1 MRNYEMFMRD
11 FLEENSPDDFSQL
24 SPIEEIDEAGKEGV
38 YKENYYFQDN
48 LQAVFVTPVLAK
60 RKNRDFIINFVG
72 TFIDKHATQLSTPGP
87 VYTFTFGEK
96 ELKPIYDLFN
106 IDNEKI
112 LSLYNNMISETYGGQ
127 ISKFFTGWTKNAPQ
141 KLLFTAM
148 IADSYQNGYD
158 DIIECCEYMYA
169 FTEYPILYR
178 ESWKLGV
185 QEPVMN
191 YTIEHLGNKYKIRD
205 MANIQELLKYDS
217 TKAVEMY
224 KDKFIPKCADNVYM
238 DLMYRM
244 RNQISSKLKNIAREY
259 YKNIETNAT
268 QHTNVSV
275 FDDGQIADQE
285 GQSIN
290 IAAAVDKVVN
300 KFISSGINKSMVRI
314 SADARQIDKDT
325 LEGMIAQIYAAKNNR
340 INKIVEDIITV
351 YFAKNPTSMKLSSGE
366 FLNFGIS
373 LYRSIGTSKDPMLVE
388 IKEILTFWMNDI
400 INIRSLYQR
409 EATVI
414 NYTRGVFD
422 YVILMINYAAD

>member
-1 MRNYEMFMRD
+1 
-11 FLEENSPDDFSQL
+11 
-24 SPIEEIDEAGKEGV
+24 
-38 YKENYYFQDN
+38 
-48 LQAVFVTPVLAK
+48 
-60 RKNRDFIINFVG
+60 
-72 TFIDKHATQLSTPGP
+72 
-87 VYTFTFGEK
+87 
-96 ELKPIYDLFN
+96 
-106 IDNEKI
+106 
-112 LSLYNNMISETYGGQ
+112 
-127 ISKFFTGWTKNAPQ
+127 
-141 KLLFTAM
+141 
-148 IADSYQNGYD
+148 
-158 DIIECCEYMYA
+158 
-169 FTEYPILYR
+169 
-178 ESWKLGV
+178 
-185 QEPVMN
+185 MN